1 MIALDGIFIL
11 LVCFKLKCFFHA
23 GNVDPAKTSVKIKS
37 SIVVLRPVLPAS
49 VILDECDKFGNKVE
63 SSEET
68 LSKYLFTVTKVV
80 C

>member
-1 MIALDGIFIL
+1 MQHATY
-11 LVCFKLKCFFHA
+11 VSNYFFHT
-23 GNVDPAKTSVKIKS
+23 GNVDPSKTSVTIKS

-49 VILDECDKFGNKVE
+49 IMLNECDKFGNKVE

-68 LSKYLFTVTKVV
+68 LSNYLFTVTKVV